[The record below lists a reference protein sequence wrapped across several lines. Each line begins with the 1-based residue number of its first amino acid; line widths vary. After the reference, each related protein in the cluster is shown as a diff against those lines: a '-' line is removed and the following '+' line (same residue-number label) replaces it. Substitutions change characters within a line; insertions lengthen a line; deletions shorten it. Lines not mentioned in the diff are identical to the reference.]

1 MTGPKNGGRSA
12 LGYRGGVA
20 GSIRQQVH
28 DGDTINVRAVGNFGV
43 RFLGVD
49 APEISFALPG
59 EKAFKGLADPEWQA
73 YLANPFTTP
82 FNPPLSL
89 GLLGYLKTKVGPGV
103 AMNHNCHAVAA
114 EQALEMEVGKDLKE
128 LGQTEED
135 FRFFLAFAFEV
146 MDGFSDS
153 STEISPKGH
162 GPSRTTNDSSRLG
175 WYAPTSYG
183 PTSTLFASPCLSQ
196 RQCWDRERPRRLPT
210 ARVRYEM
217 HVSGFASQGKRRS
230 AFSTRQTP

>member
-103 AMNHNCHAVAA
+103 ATKVRPIHLC
-114 EQALEMEVGKDLKE
+114 QDLWTGTKHTDSRPFSP
-128 LGQTEED
+128 GQTTAPIGQGRTD
-135 FRFFLAFAFEV
+135 ADTVALCLA
-146 MDGFSDS
+146 
-153 STEISPKGH
+153 
-162 GPSRTTNDSSRLG
+162 
-175 WYAPTSYG
+175 
-183 PTSTLFASPCLSQ
+183 
-196 RQCWDRERPRRLPT
+196 RPWAAGRGKSLELT
-210 ARVRYEM
+210 AQIRPLET
-217 HVSGFASQGKRRS
+217 G
-230 AFSTRQTP
+230 